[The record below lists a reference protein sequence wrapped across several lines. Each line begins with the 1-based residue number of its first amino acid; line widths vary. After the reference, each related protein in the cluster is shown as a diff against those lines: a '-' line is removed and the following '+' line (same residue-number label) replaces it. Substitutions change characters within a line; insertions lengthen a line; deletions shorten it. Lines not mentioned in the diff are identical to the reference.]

1 MQSAAHDRTS
11 TGLREALGVLRAR
24 QWLHFAVLPMAG
36 LDRTAIGSQAGLGR
50 GALGV
55 AVASLALGY
64 AYGINALTD
73 RASDTSVEKN
83 PLAGREEVPAAAG
96 AVVAGAAAAAL
107 LASLPLGARAL
118 RLTFASLAAGTVY
131 SAGPRMKALPG
142 LGLLFNT
149 AIFAPLLGLALPAGA
164 PPPRAYA
171 TLCATF
177 VGQLVQSQL
186 LHELADAAEDEAG
199 RALTTAR
206 LLGPRWARACV
217 AGTALVSAAAALALA
232 PRPIVGFC
240 AAAGL
245 VCSAAAALS
254 ENDAAEARRVHKR
267 FAAASGALLFAVGLF
282 S

>member
-1 MQSAAHDRTS
+1 MAPAAHSRTK
-11 TGLREALGVLRAR
+11 TGLEEALGVLRVR
-24 QWLHFAVLPMAG
+24 QWLHFAALPLAG
-36 LDRTAIGSQAGLGR
+36 LDRTAIGARAGLGR

-55 AVASLALGY
+55 ATASLALGY

-83 PLAGREEVPAAAG
+83 PFAGRDHVPAAAQ

-107 LASLPLGARAL
+107 LASFPLGARA
-118 RLTFASLAAGTVY
+118 RGLTLASLGAATAY

-142 LGLLFNT
+142 LGLVFNT

-171 TLCATF
+171 ALCATF

-217 AGTALVSAAAALALA
+217 AAAALVSASAALALA
-232 PRPIVGFC
+232 PRPAVGLC

-245 VCSAAAALS
+245 VYSAARALS
-254 ENDAAEARRVHKR
+254 ERDPAEARRVHKR
-267 FAAASGALLFAVGLF
+267 VAAASGALLFAVGLF